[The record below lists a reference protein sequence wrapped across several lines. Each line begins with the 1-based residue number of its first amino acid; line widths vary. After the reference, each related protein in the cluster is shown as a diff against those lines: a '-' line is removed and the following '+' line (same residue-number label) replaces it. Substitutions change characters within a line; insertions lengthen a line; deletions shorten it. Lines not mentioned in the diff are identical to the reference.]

1 MCIRDRDISYLWGRL
16 LAYAQEV
23 EKEALE
29 TMGVRDR
36 ETNAERYMR
45 RFQLRP
51 LETWEQLYLRL
62 QPYQV
67 KLRKNKNYRFKVLNE
82 EMNELAN
89 TLLNEEKYQLD
100 GRCV

>member
-67 KLRKNKNYRFKVLNE
+67 KLRKNKNYRFKVLTE
-82 EMNELAN
+82 DMNELAN

>member
-1 MCIRDRDISYLWGRL
+1 MGLDKQKKDISYLWGRL

-67 KLRKNKNYRFKVLNE
+67 RLRKNKNYRFKVLNK

-89 TLLNEEKYQLD
+89 TLLNEEKYQL
-100 GRCV
+100 RCV

>member
-1 MCIRDRDISYLWGRL
+1 
-16 LAYAQEV
+16 
-23 EKEALE
+23 
-29 TMGVRDR
+29 
-36 ETNAERYMR
+36 MR

-100 GRCV
+100 GALDK